1 MDAAHGYLVSI
12 VHTNRLIRKEETL
25 KQTTTNKSKST
36 RGISGETNFSF
47 GSGNVYGDVSDYV
60 SEKRTFDI
68 LAVAFEAGRGYEG
81 RDRWALT
88 VKAADREPEILTLG
102 SNPSRDEQ
110 LRSAQAHLDGGGT
123 IKNKRL
129 RMSSNAYYLV
139 DGDR

>member
-1 MDAAHGYLVSI
+1 
-12 VHTNRLIRKEETL
+12 L
-25 KQTTTNKSKST
+25 KQTTTNKPKNT
-36 RGISGETNFSF
+36 RGNPSSEETAENFSF
-47 GSGNVYGDVSDYV
+47 GSGSVYGDVADYV
-60 SEKRTFDI
+60 SENRTFDV
-68 LAVAFEAGRGYEG
+68 LAITFEPGRGYEG

-129 RMSSNAYYLV
+129 RMSGTAYYLV